1 MFRRPL
7 MLTLLIL
14 LPSFAAAQ
22 NIQADQR
29 SYCEYLTEQAKAQSD
44 LLRSPTVLG
53 GIAQAET
60 GLPTQFVAG
69 AQLSLANLKKAGITL
84 EAARKNCTL
93 YNASSGVLLTLQY
106 ALNGYE
112 KDALTHRLTLIGDA
126 SRSLEEMIDQTR
138 TKVAAQEM
146 TRPMLLAMESN
157 RIKLEAD
164 RADTQSRIAA
174 LYVPPLPDQ
183 SLKEQVAAKQAS
195 DIDEQKALAHL
206 ARQNNWDV
214 ALTVGTHQQIN
225 PPAQGLQPYGEVSLS
240 YNLGSHAIDRHLD
253 RSIEAYGNWKRVQE
267 TDVARGMEVLRN
279 QVQQSIAA
287 QQERL
292 QSLAR
297 ESVEMQQNLKD
308 LGDAD
313 SSAALDFRNQLSSTQ
328 LLLGIESADA
338 AYRLE
343 KLREFFARNF

>member
-22 NIQADQR
+22 NIQVDQR

-112 KDALTHRLTLIGDA
+112 KDALAHRLTLIGDA

-164 RADTQSRIAA
+164 RADTRSRIAA

-183 SLKEQVAAKQAS
+183 PLKQQVAAKQAS

-253 RSIEAYGNWKRVQE
+253 RSIEAYGDWKRVQE

-287 QQERL
+287 EQERL
-292 QSLAR
+292 QSLAK
-297 ESVEMQQNLKD
+297 ESLEIQQNLKD
-308 LGDAD
+308 LGDAE

>member
-1 MFRRPL
+1 MFRHNSIL
-7 MLTLLIL
+7 VFFLL
-14 LPSFAAAQ
+14 LPAIAAAQ
-22 NIQADQR
+22 EIQADQR
-29 SYCEYLTEQAKAQSD
+29 NYCDYLTEQAKAQSD
-44 LLRSPTVLG
+44 LLRSPTVLT

-69 AQLSLANLKKAGITL
+69 AQLSLSNLKKAGITL
-84 EAARKNCTL
+84 DAARKNCTL
-93 YNASSGVLLTLQY
+93 YNASSGVLMTLQY

-112 KDALTHRLTLIGDA
+112 KSALTHRLALIGDA
-126 SRSLEEMIDQTR
+126 AKSLEEMIGQTR
-138 TKVAAQEM
+138 NRVEAQEM

-164 RADTQSRIAA
+164 RADTLSRIAT

-183 SLKEQVAAKQAS
+183 PLKQQVDVKQAS
-195 DIDEQKALAHL
+195 DIEEQKALARL
-206 ARQNNWDV
+206 ARQSNWDV
-214 ALTVGTHQQIN
+214 SLTVGTHQQID

-240 YNLGSHAIDRHLD
+240 YNLGSHAINQHLD
-253 RSIEAYGNWKRVQE
+253 RSVAAYGSWKRVQE
-267 TDVARGMEVLRN
+267 TDVSRGMEVLRN

-297 ESVEMQQNLKD
+297 ESVEIQENLKD
-308 LGDAD
+308 LGDAE
-313 SSAALDFRNQLSSTQ
+313 SSAALDFRNQLASTQ
-328 LLLGIESADA
+328 LLLGIENGDA

-343 KLREFFARNF
+343 KLRAFLDSNF